1 MMDSGSLA
9 DIDDEYEKLVIQLN
23 PPRVTVDNTS
33 SRKATLVQVAS
44 ANRHGSLLDVV
55 QVLTDLNL
63 SISRAYISSDGE
75 WFMDVFHVVDQCG
88 NKIYDNEVI
97 DRIQQSLSTRALSS
111 RPLRRSVGIEAS
123 SEHTSIELIGRDR
136 PGLLSEI
143 FAVLVDLK
151 CNVVAAEVWTH
162 NSRMASV
169 VYITDEVN
177 GGPID
182 DSDRLAKVK
191 RLLRYILKGDRDKS
205 AKTATSMGVTHT
217 QRRLHQMLYADRDYD
232 KDDTDG
238 EDAASDRSKPVVTV
252 ENCTEKGYSMVNL
265 RCKDRPKLLF
275 DTVCTLTD
283 MQYVVFHAT
292 VIAEG
297 PEAYQEYYIRHVD
310 GSPIS
315 SEGERQRLILCLE
328 AAIRR
333 GNTEV
338 DDDEYAKLIRRMN
351 PPRVVIDNDACDNAT
366 VIRVDSIK
374 KHGIL
379 LEVIQVLTDLNL
391 IITKAYISS
400 DGSWFMDVFNV
411 TDRNGNKVR
420 DKEII
425 CCIQNSLG
433 SDACSFPG
441 IGNSVGIVPSKE
453 HTFIEMTGT
462 DRPGLLSEICAVLAN
477 RNCSVAKAELWTH
490 NTRVAAVVHVTEES
504 TGGAVEDPER
514 LSAIKELLCNV
525 LRGDND
531 SRMGRMTVSKDRT
544 HTERRLHQM
553 MFGDRD
559 YESTVVGA
567 GDDKPRPQVAV
578 MDCAEKDY
586 SVVILRSRD
595 RPKLLFDTVCT
606 LTDMQYVV
614 FHGTVDTRDDE
625 AYQEYF
631 IRHVDGYPINSEAE
645 RQRVIK
651 CLEAAIERRTT
662 EGLEM
667 VLRTEDRHGLLS
679 DVTRVF
685 RENGLTIRRA
695 EISTQEGKASDTFY
709 LSEMSGKP
717 VEAKTID
724 SICRQLGEM
733 VVRVK
738 QSPLLA
744 PKPPEVAG
752 ATSFLFGNLL
762 KASLQSFRSVRS
774 YS

>member
-333 GNTEV
+333 GNTE
-338 DDDEYAKLIRRMN
+338 
-351 PPRVVIDNDACDNAT
+351 
-366 VIRVDSIK
+366 
-374 KHGIL
+374 
-379 LEVIQVLTDLNL
+379 
-391 IITKAYISS
+391 
-400 DGSWFMDVFNV
+400 
-411 TDRNGNKVR
+411 
-420 DKEII
+420 
-425 CCIQNSLG
+425 SLG